1 MMDLMVDK
9 KDITFKEIEK
19 EIFELVCEAGRELTK
34 DILEK
39 YDQHLHTTRN
49 KSELRDKGCRRST
62 IKTVYGEVSY
72 ARHVYQTCDEYGIK
86 HYVYLL
92 DDNLSLNRIGLIS
105 ENYVELLISSITE
118 TSYRNCAERVSETT
132 GLSISHTGV
141 WNVIQTLGEKLE
153 DDEKALIEADK
164 NKKIKGSR
172 EVPVLFEEAD
182 GVWLNLQ
189 GKDRKQR
196 RYPKAE
202 MKAAIAY
209 DGWADKGSGR
219 YSLDGK
225 IVTAGF
231 NKAADFQRIREAM
244 IASEYNLDEVQIRIL
259 NGDGASW
266 IKKTRDKETVFQL
279 DPFHRNKAIRENIS
293 HRKAIHDVMELLE
306 KEQIEEMFEYLTIYK
321 DSLTDDDE
329 IEKAEN
335 LIRYLSA
342 NKEGLLS
349 YKKRG
354 LDIPECPKGL
364 VYKNMGTMENH
375 IWSIIARRMKHNH
388 TSWSIKGGNHL
399 AKILAKKCSGKLY
412 EVTEKLR
419 IPIFEEETLEEI
431 KGDILQAAKIKE
443 RIGCGYVY
451 PVTGHV
457 VGLDAETRGDRK
469 KLVSM
474 AGF

>member
-1 MMDLMVDK
+1 MNLMVDEK
-9 KDITFKEIEK
+9 GVTFKEIEK

-72 ARHVYQTCDEYGIK
+72 DRHVYQTCDEYGIR

-153 DDEKALIEADK
+153 DDEKELIEADK
-164 NKKIKGSR
+164 NKKIKGSK

-293 HRKAIHDVMELLE
+293 RRKAIQDVMELLE

-321 DSLTDDDE
+321 DSLTDDVE

-354 LDIPECPKGL
+354 LDMPECPKGL

-412 EVTEKLR
+412 EVTEQLR
-419 IPIFEEETLEEI
+419 IPIFEEETFEEI

-443 RIGCGYVY
+443 KIGRGYGY
-451 PVTGHV
+451 PVVGHV
-457 VGLDAETRGDRK
+457 VGLDAKTRGDRK
-469 KLVSM
+469 KLISM

>member
-1 MMDLMVDK
+1 MMDLIVDEK
-9 KDITFKEIEK
+9 GITFKEIEK

-72 ARHVYQTCDEYGIK
+72 DRHVYQTCDEYGIR

-153 DDEKALIEADK
+153 DDEKELIEADR
-164 NKKIKGSR
+164 NKKIKGSK

-293 HRKAIHDVMELLE
+293 RRQAIQDVMELLE

-321 DSLTDDDE
+321 DSLTDDVE

-419 IPIFEEETLEEI
+419 IPIFEEEILEEI
-431 KGDILQAAKIKE
+431 KDDTLQAAKIKE
-443 RIGCGYVY
+443 KIGRGYAY

-457 VGLDAETRGDRK
+457 VGLDVETRGDRK
-469 KLVSM
+469 KLISM

>member
-1 MMDLMVDK
+1 MDLMVDE

-132 GLSISHTGV
+132 GLSISHAGV

-153 DDEKALIEADK
+153 EDEKELIEADK
-164 NKKIKGSR
+164 NKKIKGRR

-457 VGLDAETRGDRK
+457 VGLDVETRGDRK

>member
-1 MMDLMVDK
+1 MMDLMVDE

-72 ARHVYQTCDEYGIK
+72 NRHVYQTCDEYGIK
-86 HYVYLL
+86 RCIYLL
-92 DDNLSLNRIGLIS
+92 DENLSLNRIGLIS

>member
-1 MMDLMVDK
+1 MDLMVDE
-9 KDITFKEIEK
+9 KDITFKKIEK

-34 DILEK
+34 DILER

-141 WNVIQTLGEKLE
+141 WNLIQTLGEKLE
-153 DDEKALIEADK
+153 NDEKELIEADK
-164 NKKIKGSR
+164 NKKIKGRR

-209 DGWADKGSGR
+209 DGWSDKGSGQ

-259 NGDGASW
+259 NGDGATW

-293 HRKAIHDVMELLE
+293 HRKAIQDVMELLE

-321 DSLTDDDE
+321 DSLTDDAE

-419 IPIFEEETLEEI
+419 IPIFEEETVEEI

-443 RIGCGYVY
+443 KIGRGYAY

-469 KLVSM
+469 KLISM

>member
-1 MMDLMVDK
+1 MDLMVAE

-164 NKKIKGSR
+164 NKKNKGSR

-457 VGLDAETRGDRK
+457 VGLDVETRGDRK